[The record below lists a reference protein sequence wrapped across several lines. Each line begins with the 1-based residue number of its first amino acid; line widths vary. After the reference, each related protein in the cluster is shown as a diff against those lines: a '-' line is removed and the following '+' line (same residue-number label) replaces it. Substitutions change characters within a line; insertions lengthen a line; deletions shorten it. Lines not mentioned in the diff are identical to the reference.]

1 MNTKA
6 LSKRKM
12 NRDIMKKSINKT
24 LRQVFFIT
32 IFFVC
37 VFPMYFMFT
46 SSIKSEEEFLT
57 NKYLLP
63 ASPTLENFH
72 KSLTKGGSHFFDW
85 FKSSI
90 IITVT
95 STLISLVFAILI
107 AFMFSQIRTKFT
119 NGLLNFTVSLM
130 VVPPIIM
137 IIPLFKMMA
146 TFKIINTYLSVIIIY
161 IGIVLP
167 FSIYVLTS
175 FFKTISNDII
185 DAASIDGCSLHKVL
199 FKIVLPMSRPSI
211 VTVIVVNALF
221 CWNELLV
228 AMVFLQSMKLKT
240 LMAALIIFKNKNLTD
255 IPIIMAGLAMMT
267 VPIIILYFV
276 GMRYFIKGLS
286 AGAVKG

>member
-1 MNTKA
+1 MNPKT

-12 NRDIMKKSINKT
+12 NRDIIKKSINKT
-24 LRQVFFIT
+24 LRQVFFIA
-32 IFFVC
+32 ILFVC

-72 KSLTKGGSHFFDW
+72 KALTKGGSHFFDW